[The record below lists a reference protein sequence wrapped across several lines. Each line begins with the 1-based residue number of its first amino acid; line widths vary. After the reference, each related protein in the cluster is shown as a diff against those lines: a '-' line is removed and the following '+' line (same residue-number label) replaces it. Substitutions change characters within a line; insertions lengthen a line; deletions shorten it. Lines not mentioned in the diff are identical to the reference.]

1 MASFSIPLSGLDA
14 YAQALSTVSNNLA
27 NLNTTAFKSETPQFS
42 DLFYQQIGSAGSGD
56 PVQVGVGSR
65 IGSMES
71 DFTQGSTESTGVN
84 TDVAIQGNGFFVLNN
99 NGLVTYSRAGNF
111 SINQQGLLTSADGS
125 LVQGFPAVNGV
136 VDPNGTLGAIN
147 VGSDLIS
154 PPNAT
159 ANVTL
164 GLNLDASAAT
174 GTAFSTPVTIY
185 DALGA
190 SHVATFNFTK
200 SAANT
205 WNFTVTVPAADL
217 GKTGAPVA
225 LTSSTSTLNF
235 NGSGVLTTPGPISIT
250 MPAGDSWA
258 NGATVPATLFKWQ
271 LVDRSGSSVISQVA
285 GASATASINQDGY
298 ASGSLTDFTVAND
311 GTIEGTF
318 SNGRSAALGQ
328 LALAQFANL
337 QGMNRN
343 GNNEYLASIGS
354 GPATVG
360 TPGTGGRGTLS
371 GGALELSNANISS
384 EFTQLIMDER
394 GFQANARAITTFDNI
409 TQESLNLI
417 HP

>member
-159 ANVTL
+159 AKVTL

-217 GKTGAPVA
+217 GQVGAPVA

-235 NGSGVLTTPGPISIT
+235 NGSGVLTTAGPISIT

-258 NGATVPATLFKWQ
+258 NGATVPATLFQWQ
-271 LVDRSGSSVISQVA
+271 LVDGNGNSVISQVA